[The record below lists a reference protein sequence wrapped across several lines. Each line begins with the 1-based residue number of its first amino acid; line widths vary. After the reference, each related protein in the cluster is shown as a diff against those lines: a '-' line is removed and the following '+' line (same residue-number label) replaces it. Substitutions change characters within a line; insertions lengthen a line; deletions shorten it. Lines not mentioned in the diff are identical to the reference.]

1 MIEINYEEIDQEIR
15 DLVRELNNITGIE
28 TTCSCCGH
36 GKEPCRIW
44 LKIDCIATLN
54 EFCVDILNPFYGW
67 HFIVENNISR
77 KQPYISACLC
87 STKSNYLA
95 VTDEINQLVGK
106 IRSYYCD

>member
-36 GKEPCRIW
+36 GKEPCKIW

-54 EFCVDILNPFYGW
+54 EFCVEILNPFYGW
-67 HFIVENNISR
+67 HFIIENNISR

-87 STKSNYLA
+87 SANSSYLA